1 MKSNQYNQ
9 FTRRSVLKNGTAIA
23 AFASLPNVSE
33 AVVRHSAA
41 EPLLMDVRDERV
53 KEICAAAISAA
64 REAGAS
70 YADIRLSHTYIR
82 KVGGIPPETEL
93 MSAGVR
99 ALVDGYWGFASSP
112 IWSNDEGARLG
123 RAAIRQAK
131 ANNIA
136 GPRELEFAAHENA
149 TSGEW
154 IMPVKDDPFELNF
167 YEVEDFLA
175 SLTKV
180 MERWPGV
187 SPFPSSAEF
196 KRLDKFFA
204 STLNQEFFQR
214 TYLTSADVGFRYKN
228 DEKQTVAFLD
238 TLTPAGKGFE
248 HIRDQDIARD
258 LHRLYEE
265 TREELKLPVKPV
277 DVGRHPVIL
286 ERRTL
291 AQLLHKTIG
300 PATELDRILGYEAN
314 STGTSFINDP
324 VEMLGSLKI
333 ASPQVTITSD
343 RSMSGG
349 AATVRWDDEGVEPQ
363 KLTVIEKGIL
373 KGVHADRQRAG
384 WLNKNLSGEYG
395 RMGSTGNMV
404 SDMAYVP
411 PNIFFGNIAI
421 EPGSDSTTEQ
431 SLLEQMENGIYI
443 KSGNVNVD
451 FQLSSGIISGSAF
464 EVKKGKRTAM
474 LTSLGLLFKTSE
486 LWSLVERVGGRSSQ
500 RIYGY
505 GTHKTNYLASTTTSI
520 AAVPALFKEG
530 TIIDVTRKA

>member
-1 MKSNQYNQ
+1 M
-9 FTRRSVLKNGTAIA
+9 
-23 AFASLPNVSE
+23 
-33 AVVRHSAA
+33 
-41 EPLLMDVRDERV
+41 
-53 KEICAAAISAA
+53 
-64 REAGAS
+64 
-70 YADIRLSHTYIR
+70 
-82 KVGGIPPETEL
+82 
-93 MSAGVR
+93 
-99 ALVDGYWGFASSP
+99 
-112 IWSNDEGARLG
+112 
-123 RAAIRQAK
+123 
-131 ANNIA
+131 
-136 GPRELEFAAHENA
+136 
-149 TSGEW
+149 
-154 IMPVKDDPFELNF
+154 
-167 YEVEDFLA
+167 
-175 SLTKV
+175 
-180 MERWPGV
+180 
-187 SPFPSSAEF
+187 
-196 KRLDKFFA
+196 
-204 STLNQEFFQR
+204 
-214 TYLTSADVGFRYKN
+214 
-228 DEKQTVAFLD
+228 
-238 TLTPAGKGFE
+238 
-248 HIRDQDIARD
+248 
-258 LHRLYEE
+258 
-265 TREELKLPVKPV
+265 
-277 DVGRHPVIL
+277 
-286 ERRTL
+286 
-291 AQLLHKTIG
+291 
-300 PATELDRILGYEAN
+300 
-314 STGTSFINDP
+314 
-324 VEMLGSLKI
+324 
-333 ASPQVTITSD
+333 
-343 RSMSGG
+343 
-349 AATVRWDDEGVEPQ
+349 RWDDEGVEPQ